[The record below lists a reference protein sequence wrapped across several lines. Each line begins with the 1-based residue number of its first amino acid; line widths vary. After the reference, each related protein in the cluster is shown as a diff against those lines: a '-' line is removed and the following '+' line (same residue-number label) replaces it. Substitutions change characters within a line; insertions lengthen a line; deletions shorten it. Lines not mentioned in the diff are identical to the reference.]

1 MGPSPQR
8 SWHKWGRRAVWP
20 AGRIYSAAMRM
31 RASLYANRVL
41 GSWRPPAPCV
51 SVGNISLGASGKTP
65 LAEWILQLAVSRGMT
80 PSLLTRG
87 YRGRPPKYP
96 LLVRP
101 ETPARESGDEPLLLA
116 RSCREALVVVDP
128 RRDRGGQWVW
138 ERYQPDLF
146 VLDDGMQHLRVLRD
160 INLVLLGPGDLERDW
175 DMVLPSGPWREGEK
189 ALNRADA
196 FVLNAAPQS
205 QEAMLARIR
214 TRVSLG
220 NRPVFSVHPETV
232 GLRRPDGT
240 NLKVFPSEPYLLV
253 SGVGR
258 PGRVEQS
265 ATHLLGEPPSRHLV
279 FPDHHPFPAKDRE
292 LIRRTA
298 DALGCEAIVCTAKDS
313 VKLED
318 MSEPRLAYL
327 DLRLRFGTAANTDL
341 DFSAW
346 LEKAFLYPRPRS

>member
-1 MGPSPQR
+1 MGLYPQR
-8 SWHKWGRRAVWP
+8 SWHKWGRRAAWP
-20 AGRIYSAAMRM
+20 AGRIYSAAMRL
-31 RASLYANRVL
+31 RASLYTNRVL
-41 GSWRPPAPCV
+41 DSWRPPVPCL

-65 LAEWILQLAVSRGMT
+65 LAEWILQLAISRGLT

-96 LLVRP
+96 FLVRP

-138 ERYQPDLF
+138 ERHQPDLF
-146 VLDDGMQHLRVLRD
+146 VLDDGMQHLRVQRD
-160 INLVLLGPGDLERDW
+160 INLVLLGPRDLERNW

-196 FVLNAAPQS
+196 FVLNAHPQS

-214 TRVSLG
+214 SRVSLG
-220 NRPVFSVHPETV
+220 NRPVFSVHPEPA
-232 GLRRPDGT
+232 GLWRPDRTDPNVSPAG
-240 NLKVFPSEPYLLV
+240 PYLLV

-258 PGRVEQS
+258 PERVVQS
-265 ATHLLGEPPSRHLV
+265 VTHLLGEPPSRHLV
-279 FPDHHPFPAKDRE
+279 FPDHHPFPDKDRD

-313 VKLED
+313 VKLEG
-318 MSEPRLAYL
+318 MREPRLAHL
-327 DLRLRFGTAANTDL
+327 DLRLRFGTALNTDL

-346 LEKAFLYPRPRS
+346 LEKAFLSLRTRS